1 MTGKNISS
9 KQAKTPLFRNVPFL
23 MILFVIISAFYQ
35 CANIQRPTGGPK
47 DSIPPK
53 LISVNPPNLTTNFS
67 SKKVVFVFD
76 EFIRLEN
83 QQREISYSP
92 DMEKRPNFV
101 VKRKELHVELPDSL
115 EKETTY
121 LINFGNSIV
130 DNNERN
136 PIKGF
141 QYVFATGDKI
151 DSLSIEGTVTNALKN
166 APEIDAT
173 VLLIPESQDS
183 LIFGKK
189 RANIF
194 AVTDSSGRF
203 KLSYL
208 KEGNYKIYALKETNN
223 DRIYNNTNENIGFIN
238 ETIKLTKDTANVQI
252 YTSQIKEENF
262 RVLDRGITTNSIV
275 WLKLNKDLDN
285 PEVEI
290 IEPKELNTDKIV
302 KIHPKKDSLSLWLNS
317 IDYDTLNLRIYDDI
331 LQVQD
336 SITIRKPRNTSY
348 VNTINLTD
356 NLLANKV
363 DRVKHIEINTSH
375 PIESI
380 DRNKIKIQEDSLVRT
395 NYQLIK
401 DSLDSEKIIIR
412 YNWKEK
418 INYSIEIDSGAFIGK
433 FNETNLAFKKNFTMD
448 ENAKYGNIKLTIHI
462 PDTSFQYIVQILNEK
477 QDVVLRTDY
486 IMPENSKMQYQ
497 IGYTNYLEGKY
508 NIRIIYDQNNNGKWD
523 PGNLKSWIQPERT
536 WYFNKVISIRA
547 NWDQEENI
555 TIPPL

>member
-380 DRNKIKIQEDSLVRT
+380 DRNKIKIQEDSLFRT

-523 PGNLKSWIQPERT
+523 PGNIKSWIQPERT

>member
-9 KQAKTPLFRNVPFL
+9 KQAKTPLFRNVPIL

-523 PGNLKSWIQPERT
+523 PGNIKSWIQPERT